1 MSITRSAYH
10 LLQASYALLMLAI
23 LLVGL
28 VADALFGLLW

>member
-1 MSITRSAYH
+1 MNVTHSAYH

-23 LLVGL
+23 LIVGL